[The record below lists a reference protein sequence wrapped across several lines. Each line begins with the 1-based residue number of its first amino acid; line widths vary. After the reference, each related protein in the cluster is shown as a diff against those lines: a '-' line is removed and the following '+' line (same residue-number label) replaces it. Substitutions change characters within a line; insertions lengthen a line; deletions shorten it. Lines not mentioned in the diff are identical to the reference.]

1 MKWDRMMQKTGKY
14 LTLGMISFISLIP
27 FYVLIT
33 IGLSKNVGKL
43 KVNFSF
49 LPDIHLV
56 NFVLAWTK
64 SGLGISLINSFVI
77 TSGAL
82 AVVVVFSSSAGY
94 SIARFVSPFN
104 RIVLNIF
111 LMCMMIPGIINTV
124 ALYSLMIKI
133 GGINTRWAMILVL
146 STNSLP
152 FSVFLYTNF
161 IKSIPRDVEE
171 SAIID
176 GCTWFSAFW
185 RVTFHFLKPVTAAV
199 VILQGLGVW
208 NNYAQ
213 AVFFLQRKEVRT
225 IPLAISM
232 FFQQYGADWSLM
244 ACAAIIGLSPAVLI
258 FFFFQKFFIKGIVS
272 GAVKG

>member
-1 MKWDRMMQKTGKY
+1 MNWVRMIQKTGKY
-14 LTLGMISFISLIP
+14 MALGVISFLSLIP
-27 FYVLIT
+27 FYILIT

-43 KVNFSF
+43 KIDFSF
-49 LPDIHLV
+49 LPDFHFV
-56 NFVLAWTK
+56 NFFLAWTK
-64 SGLGISLINSFVI
+64 SGLGISLVNSFI
-77 TSGAL
+77 IASGAL
-82 AVVVVFSSSAGY
+82 IIVVIFSSSAGY
-94 SIARFVSPFN
+94 SIARFASPFN
-104 RIVLNIF
+104 RTVLNIF
-111 LMCMMIPGIINTV
+111 LLCMMIPGIINTV

-133 GGINTRWAMILVL
+133 GGINTLWAMILVL
-146 STNSLP
+146 SANSLP

-199 VILQGLGVW
+199 VILQGLGIW

-232 FFQQYGADWSLM
+232 FFQQYGANWSLM
-244 ACAAIIGLSPAVLI
+244 ACAAIIGLAPAVLI
-258 FFFFQKFFIKGIVS
+258 FLFSQKFFIKGIIS

>member
-1 MKWDRMMQKTGKY
+1 MNWIRIIQKTGKY
-14 LTLGMISFISLIP
+14 ITLVVISFLSLIP
-27 FYVLIT
+27 FYILIT

-43 KVNFSF
+43 KIDFSF
-49 LPDIHLV
+49 LPDFHFV
-56 NFVLAWTK
+56 NFILAWTK
-64 SGLGISLINSFVI
+64 SGLGISLVNSFVI

-82 AVVVVFSSSAGY
+82 VILVIFSSSAGY
-94 SIARFVSPFN
+94 SIARFASPFN
-104 RIVLNIF
+104 RTILNIF
-111 LMCMMIPGIINTV
+111 LLCMMIPGIINTV
-124 ALYSLMIKI
+124 ALYTLMIKI

-146 STNSLP
+146 SANSLP

-161 IKSIPRDVEE
+161 IRSIPRDVEE

-199 VILQGLGVW
+199 AILQGLGIW

-213 AVFFLQRKEVRT
+213 AVFFLQRKDVRT

-232 FFQQYGADWSLM
+232 FFQQYGANWSLM
-244 ACAAIIGLSPAVLI
+244 AGAAIIGLAPAVLI
-258 FFFFQKFFIKGIVS
+258 FLFFQKFFIKGIIS